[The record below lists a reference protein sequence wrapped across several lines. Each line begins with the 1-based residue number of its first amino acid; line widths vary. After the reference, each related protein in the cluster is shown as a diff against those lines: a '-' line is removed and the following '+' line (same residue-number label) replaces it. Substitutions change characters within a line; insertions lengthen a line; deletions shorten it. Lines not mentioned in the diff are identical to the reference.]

1 MIRIYES
8 DCKDFSKNGLGLLA
22 PSVCTVS
29 ETLNGTWELTLEHP
43 LDDTG
48 KWQRLQEERII
59 VAPVPAA
66 PTPRVG
72 LVHQDN
78 IGHYYKN
85 EIYSINTKRDPLRLR
100 SGPGF
105 DYAIIDHIDIGLE
118 VIVTDTITDEDG
130 NEWCEVIGPYGEHGF
145 QYKSYLKKERTEE
158 GATSS
163 GSVYATG
170 TVVESRLLRDQ
181 PFRIYRVVPSD
192 ADSAKVTVYARHI
205 FYDLMDNMIKQYRPV
220 PDEAGATVAESL
232 LAKCLSAHGFRMYSD
247 LTTTASDVDLSNL
260 NPVSA
265 MLEDGGLT
273 ANYAAELARDWYDV
287 FMVKRVG
294 YDKDVT
300 IRRGKNLKGIT
311 YDADITN
318 VVTRIMPTGEDK
330 NGNVLYL
337 PEVYIASP
345 HETEYVHPKWYR
357 LEVSDATESEATEDE
372 EAVTKEDVYQKLR
385 EAAQKE
391 FDNGC
396 DLATLTLTV
405 DFVNCADTEEYK
417 QYRFLQNIY
426 IGDAVRVVNSRIGV
440 DTRIR
445 MTDYTFNCL
454 TLQYDSMTLGTLAS
468 TPDNSLI
475 TGKQLGN
482 GIVTGNKIAIS
493 SVSAGKLVNGSVV
506 TNKIAAGAITAGK
519 IDAGAV
525 TADKIEAG
533 AVIAE
538 KISANAV
545 TAEKIEAGA
554 IKTDKLEAKS
564 VTAEKLAA
572 NAVTADKIEA
582 GAIKTDKLDA
592 NAVTAAKIAAGSI
605 EANHIASHTITADK
619 IKSGTIT
626 AESGILA
633 DGVVG
638 TAQIADGSI
647 TDAKIVGLTA
657 NKITAGTINGK
668 EINVT
673 NLNADNI
680 TAGTINGQHIPQLGE
695 DKIQDGAISGIKIV
709 DGAVTTDKIGDN
721 AVTADKVVAE
731 AITADK
737 IAANAVTANKILAG
751 AVTTAKLDANAVTA
765 EKIAAHTITVDQIA
779 SSTGSNLDISS
790 NRTITLQAQKM
801 EGVFQSIGA
810 DGYKKTGITNVG
822 ADGIEVSHSNI
833 NAKTKMAADGFKIYD
848 SAGNLIGGVYIPI
861 TGQSVRLVA
870 STMLDPAKP
879 EYCAQFSKYDGDHG
893 LSDVYGFELK
903 RSSDGEILVGLTAKA
918 DGTDGYIS
926 SKSNAVSISEM
937 SRACANIHQVV
948 VSSITPDVN
957 NYPNETLWLKPVNVE
972 D

>member
-8 DCKDFSKNGLGLLA
+8 NCKDFSKNGLGPLA
-22 PSVCTVS
+22 PSSCTVS

-43 LDDTG
+43 LDDAG

-105 DYAIIDHIDIGLE
+105 DYAIIDHIDIGME
-118 VIVTDTITDEDG
+118 VIVTDTVTDEDG
-130 NEWCEVIGPYGEHGF
+130 GEWCEVIGPYGEHGF

-192 ADSAKVTVYARHI
+192 TDSAKVTVYARHI
-205 FYDLMDNMIKQYRPV
+205 FYDLMDNMIQQYRPV

-232 LAKCLSAHGFRMYSD
+232 LTKCLSAHGFRMYSD

-265 MLEDGGLT
+265 MLEDGGMT

-345 HETEYVHPKWYR
+345 RESEYVHPKWYR
-357 LEVSDATESEATEDE
+357 LEVADAAESDATDDEA
-372 EAVTKEDVYQKLR
+372 AVTKEDVYQKLR

-426 IGDAVRVVNSRIGV
+426 IGDSVRVINSRIGV

-454 TLQYDSMTLGTLAS
+454 TLQYDAMTLGTLAS
-468 TPDNSLI
+468 TPDNILI

-482 GIVTGNKIAIS
+482 GIVTGNKIALS
-493 SVSAGKLVNGSVV
+493 SVSTGKLVNGSVV
-506 TNKIAAGAITAGK
+506 
-519 IDAGAV
+519 
-525 TADKIEAG
+525 
-533 AVIAE
+533 
-538 KISANAV
+538 
-545 TAEKIEAGA
+545 
-554 IKTDKLEAKS
+554 
-564 VTAEKLAA
+564 
-572 NAVTADKIEA
+572 
-582 GAIKTDKLDA
+582 
-592 NAVTAAKIAAGSI
+592 
-605 EANHIASHTITADK
+605 
-619 IKSGTIT
+619 
-626 AESGILA
+626 
-633 DGVVG
+633 
-638 TAQIADGSI
+638 
-647 TDAKIVGLTA
+647 
-657 NKITAGTINGK
+657 
-668 EINVT
+668 
-673 NLNADNI
+673 
-680 TAGTINGQHIPQLGE
+680 
-695 DKIQDGAISGIKIV
+695 
-709 DGAVTTDKIGDN
+709 
-721 AVTADKVVAE
+721 
-731 AITADK
+731 
-737 IAANAVTANKILAG
+737 
-751 AVTTAKLDANAVTA
+751 A
-765 EKIAAHTITVDQIA
+765 EKIATHTITVDQIA
-779 SSTGSNLDISS
+779 SSVGSNLDISS

-801 EGVFQSIGA
+801 EGVFKSIGA
-810 DGYKKTGITNVG
+810 DGYEKTGIVNIG
-822 ADGIEVSHSNI
+822 ANGIGVQHSDIASNTVLDATGMKVY
-833 NAKTKMAADGFKIYD
+833 N
-848 SAGNLIGGVYIPI
+848 SAGQVIGGVYAPVAN
-861 TGQSVRLVA
+861 QSAQLVA
-870 STMLDPAKP
+870 STMLNPETP
-879 EYCAQFSKYDGDHG
+879 EYCAQFNKYAGDHG
-893 LSDVYGFELK
+893 LNDVYGFELM
-903 RSSDGEILVGLTAKA
+903 RTSDGLPLVGLTANA
-918 DGTDGYIS
+918 DGTEGYLSSRSHAVAIS
-926 SKSNAVSISEM
+926 SIVYACSNV
-937 SRACANIHQVV
+937 HPVV
-948 VSSITPDVN
+948 VSASDPGVG
-957 NYPNETLWLKPVNVE
+957 NYPEGTLWLKPLGE
-972 D
+972 

>member
-22 PSVCTVS
+22 PSSCTVS

-43 LDDTG
+43 LDDAG

-105 DYAIIDHIDIGLE
+105 DYAIIDHIDIGTE
-118 VIVTDTITDEDG
+118 VIVTDTVTDEDG
-130 NEWCEVIGPYGEHGF
+130 GEWCEVIGPYGEHGF

-192 ADSAKVTVYARHI
+192 ADSAKVTVYARHL
-205 FYDLMDNMIKQYRPV
+205 FYDLMDNMIQQYRPV

-232 LAKCLSAHGFRMYSD
+232 LTKCLSVHGFRMYSD

-265 MLEDGGLT
+265 MLEDGGMT

-345 HETEYVHPKWYR
+345 RESEYVHPKWYR
-357 LEVSDATESEATEDE
+357 LEVADATESDATDDEA
-372 EAVTKEDVYQKLR
+372 AVTKEDVYQKLR

-426 IGDAVRVVNSRIGV
+426 IGDSVRVINSRIGV

-454 TLQYDSMTLGTLAS
+454 TLQYDVMTLGTLAS

-482 GIVTGNKIAIS
+482 GIVTGNKIALS
-493 SVSAGKLVNGSVV
+493 SVSTGKLVNGSVV
-506 TNKIAAGAITAGK
+506 
-519 IDAGAV
+519 
-525 TADKIEAG
+525 
-533 AVIAE
+533 
-538 KISANAV
+538 
-545 TAEKIEAGA
+545 
-554 IKTDKLEAKS
+554 
-564 VTAEKLAA
+564 
-572 NAVTADKIEA
+572 
-582 GAIKTDKLDA
+582 
-592 NAVTAAKIAAGSI
+592 
-605 EANHIASHTITADK
+605 
-619 IKSGTIT
+619 
-626 AESGILA
+626 
-633 DGVVG
+633 
-638 TAQIADGSI
+638 
-647 TDAKIVGLTA
+647 
-657 NKITAGTINGK
+657 
-668 EINVT
+668 
-673 NLNADNI
+673 
-680 TAGTINGQHIPQLGE
+680 
-695 DKIQDGAISGIKIV
+695 
-709 DGAVTTDKIGDN
+709 
-721 AVTADKVVAE
+721 
-731 AITADK
+731 
-737 IAANAVTANKILAG
+737 
-751 AVTTAKLDANAVTA
+751 A
-765 EKIAAHTITVDQIA
+765 EKIATHTITVDQIA
-779 SSTGSNLDISS
+779 SSVGSNLDISS

-801 EGVFQSIGA
+801 EGVFKSIGA
-810 DGYKKTGITNVG
+810 DGYEKTGIVNIGVN
-822 ADGIEVSHSNI
+822 GIGVQHSDIASNTVLDATGMKVY
-833 NAKTKMAADGFKIYD
+833 N
-848 SAGNLIGGVYIPI
+848 SAGQVIGGVYAPVAN
-861 TGQSVRLVA
+861 QSAQLVA
-870 STMLDPAKP
+870 STMLNPETP
-879 EYCAQFSKYDGDHG
+879 EYCAQFKKYAGDHG
-893 LSDVYGFELK
+893 LTDVYGFELM
-903 RSSDGEILVGLTAKA
+903 RTSDGLPLVGLTANA
-918 DGTDGYIS
+918 DGTEGYLSSRSHAVAIS
-926 SKSNAVSISEM
+926 SIVYACSNV
-937 SRACANIHQVV
+937 HPVV
-948 VSSITPDVN
+948 VSASDPGVG
-957 NYPNETLWLKPVNVE
+957 NYPEGTLWLKPLGE
-972 D
+972 

>member
-8 DCKDFSKNGLGLLA
+8 DCKDFSKNGLGPLA
-22 PSVCTVS
+22 PSSCTVS

-43 LDDTG
+43 LDDAG

-105 DYAIIDHIDIGLE
+105 DYAIIDHIDIGME
-118 VIVTDTITDEDG
+118 VIVTDTVTDEDG
-130 NEWCEVIGPYGEHGF
+130 GEWCEVIGPYGEHGF

-192 ADSAKVTVYARHI
+192 ADSAKVTVYARHL
-205 FYDLMDNMIKQYRPV
+205 FYDLMDNMIQQYRPV

-265 MLEDGGLT
+265 MLEDGGMT

-345 HETEYVHPKWYR
+345 HESEYVHPKWYR
-357 LEVSDATESEATEDE
+357 LEVADAAESDATDDDA
-372 EAVTKEDVYQKLR
+372 AVTKEDVYQKLR

-426 IGDAVRVVNSRIGV
+426 IGDSVRVINSRIGV

-454 TLQYDSMTLGTLAS
+454 TLQYDAMTLGTLAS
-468 TPDNSLI
+468 TPDNILI

-482 GIVTGNKIAIS
+482 GIVTGNKIALS
-493 SVSAGKLVNGSVV
+493 SVSTGKLVNGSVV
-506 TNKIAAGAITAGK
+506 
-519 IDAGAV
+519 
-525 TADKIEAG
+525 
-533 AVIAE
+533 
-538 KISANAV
+538 
-545 TAEKIEAGA
+545 
-554 IKTDKLEAKS
+554 
-564 VTAEKLAA
+564 
-572 NAVTADKIEA
+572 
-582 GAIKTDKLDA
+582 
-592 NAVTAAKIAAGSI
+592 
-605 EANHIASHTITADK
+605 
-619 IKSGTIT
+619 
-626 AESGILA
+626 
-633 DGVVG
+633 
-638 TAQIADGSI
+638 
-647 TDAKIVGLTA
+647 
-657 NKITAGTINGK
+657 
-668 EINVT
+668 
-673 NLNADNI
+673 
-680 TAGTINGQHIPQLGE
+680 
-695 DKIQDGAISGIKIV
+695 
-709 DGAVTTDKIGDN
+709 
-721 AVTADKVVAE
+721 
-731 AITADK
+731 
-737 IAANAVTANKILAG
+737 
-751 AVTTAKLDANAVTA
+751 A
-765 EKIAAHTITVDQIA
+765 EKIATHTITVDQIA
-779 SSTGSNLDISS
+779 SSVGSNLDISS

-801 EGVFQSIGA
+801 EGVFKSIGA
-810 DGYKKTGITNVG
+810 DGYEKTGIVNIGVN
-822 ADGIEVSHSNI
+822 GIGVQHSDIESNTVLDATGMKVY
-833 NAKTKMAADGFKIYD
+833 N
-848 SAGNLIGGVYIPI
+848 SAGQVIGGVYAPVAN
-861 TGQSVRLVA
+861 QSAQLVA
-870 STMLDPAKP
+870 STMLNPETP
-879 EYCAQFSKYDGDHG
+879 EYCAQFKKYAGDHG
-893 LSDVYGFELK
+893 LTDVYGFELM
-903 RSSDGEILVGLTAKA
+903 RTSDGLPLVGLTANA
-918 DGTDGYIS
+918 DGTEGYLSSRSYAVAIS
-926 SKSNAVSISEM
+926 TIAY
-937 SRACANIHQVV
+937 ACYHTHPVV
-948 VSSITPDVN
+948 VSASDPGVG
-957 NYPNETLWLKPVNVE
+957 NYPEGTLWLKPLGE
-972 D
+972 

>member
-1 MIRIYES
+1 MTNLIRIYES
-8 DCKDFSKNGLGLLA
+8 DCKDFSKNGLGPLA
-22 PSVCTVS
+22 PSSCTVS

-43 LDDTG
+43 LDDAG

-78 IGHYYKN
+78 IGHYYRN

-105 DYAIIDHIDIGLE
+105 DYAIIDHIDIGME
-118 VIVTDTITDEDG
+118 VIVTDTVTDEDG
-130 NEWCEVIGPYGEHGF
+130 GEWCEVIGPYGEHGF

-205 FYDLMDNMIKQYRPV
+205 FYDLMDNMIQQYRPV

-232 LAKCLSAHGFRMYSD
+232 LTKCLSAHGFRMYSD
-247 LTTTASDVDLSNL
+247 LITTASDVDLSNL

-265 MLEDGGLT
+265 MLEDGGMT

-318 VVTRIMPTGEDK
+318 VVTRIMPTGEDR

-345 HETEYVHPKWYR
+345 RESEYVHPKWYR
-357 LEVSDATESEATEDE
+357 LEVADAAESDATDDEA
-372 EAVTKEDVYQKLR
+372 AVTKEDVYQKLR

-426 IGDAVRVVNSRIGV
+426 IGDSVRVINSRIGV

-454 TLQYDSMTLGTLAS
+454 TLQYDAMTLGTLAS

-482 GIVTGNKIAIS
+482 GIVTGNKIALS
-493 SVSAGKLVNGSVV
+493 SVSTGKLVNGSVV
-506 TNKIAAGAITAGK
+506 
-519 IDAGAV
+519 
-525 TADKIEAG
+525 
-533 AVIAE
+533 
-538 KISANAV
+538 
-545 TAEKIEAGA
+545 
-554 IKTDKLEAKS
+554 
-564 VTAEKLAA
+564 
-572 NAVTADKIEA
+572 
-582 GAIKTDKLDA
+582 
-592 NAVTAAKIAAGSI
+592 
-605 EANHIASHTITADK
+605 
-619 IKSGTIT
+619 
-626 AESGILA
+626 
-633 DGVVG
+633 
-638 TAQIADGSI
+638 
-647 TDAKIVGLTA
+647 
-657 NKITAGTINGK
+657 
-668 EINVT
+668 
-673 NLNADNI
+673 
-680 TAGTINGQHIPQLGE
+680 
-695 DKIQDGAISGIKIV
+695 
-709 DGAVTTDKIGDN
+709 
-721 AVTADKVVAE
+721 
-731 AITADK
+731 
-737 IAANAVTANKILAG
+737 
-751 AVTTAKLDANAVTA
+751 A
-765 EKIAAHTITVDQIA
+765 EKIATHTITVDQIA
-779 SSTGSNLDISS
+779 SSVGSNLDISS

-801 EGVFQSIGA
+801 EGVFKSIGA
-810 DGYKKTGITNVG
+810 DGYEKTGIVNIGVN
-822 ADGIEVSHSNI
+822 GIGVQHSDIASNTVLDATGMKVY
-833 NAKTKMAADGFKIYD
+833 N
-848 SAGNLIGGVYIPI
+848 SAGQVIGGVYAPVAN
-861 TGQSVRLVA
+861 QSAQLVA
-870 STMLDPAKP
+870 STMLNPETP
-879 EYCAQFSKYDGDHG
+879 EYCAQFKKYAGDHG
-893 LSDVYGFELK
+893 LTDVYGFELM
-903 RSSDGEILVGLTAKA
+903 RTSDGLPLVGLTANA
-918 DGTDGYIS
+918 DGTEGYLSSRSHAVAIS
-926 SKSNAVSISEM
+926 SIVYACSNV
-937 SRACANIHQVV
+937 HPVV
-948 VSSITPDVN
+948 VSASDPGVG
-957 NYPNETLWLKPVNVE
+957 NYPEGTLWLKPLGE
-972 D
+972 

>member
-8 DCKDFSKNGLGLLA
+8 DCRDFSKNGLGPLA
-22 PSVCTVS
+22 PSSCTVS

-43 LDDTG
+43 LDDAG

-105 DYAIIDHIDIGLE
+105 DYAIIDHIDIGME
-118 VIVTDTITDEDG
+118 VIVTDTVTDEDG
-130 NEWCEVIGPYGEHGF
+130 GEWCEVIGPYGEHGF

-192 ADSAKVTVYARHI
+192 ADSAKVTVYARHL
-205 FYDLMDNMIKQYRPV
+205 FYDLMDNMIQQYRPV

-247 LTTTASDVDLSNL
+247 LITTASDVDLSNL

-265 MLEDGGLT
+265 MLEDGGMT

-345 HETEYVHPKWYR
+345 HESEYVHPKWYR
-357 LEVSDATESEATEDE
+357 LEVADAAESDATDDEA
-372 EAVTKEDVYQKLR
+372 AVTKEDVYQKLR

-426 IGDAVRVVNSRIGV
+426 IGDSVRVINSRIGV

-454 TLQYDSMTLGTLAS
+454 TLQYDAMTLGTLAS

-482 GIVTGNKIAIS
+482 GIVTGNKIALS

-506 TNKIAAGAITAGK
+506 ANKIAAGAITAGK

-554 IKTDKLEAKS
+554 VKTDKLEAKS

-619 IKSGTIT
+619 IETGTIT

-638 TAQIADGSI
+638 TAHIADGSI

-673 NLNADNI
+673 DLNADNI
-680 TAGTINGQHIPQLGE
+680 TAGTINGQRIPQLGE
-695 DKIQDGAISGIKIV
+695 DKIKDGAVSGIKIV

-751 AVTTAKLDANAVTA
+751 AVTTDKLDANAVTA

-779 SSTGSNLDISS
+779 SSVGSNLDISS
-790 NRTITLQAQKM
+790 NQTITLQAQKM
-801 EGVFQSIGA
+801 EGVFKSIGA
-810 DGYKKTGITNVG
+810 DGYEKTGIVNIGVN
-822 ADGIEVSHSNI
+822 GIGVQHSNI
-833 NAKTKMAADGFKIYD
+833 ASNTVLDATGMKVYN
-848 SAGNLIGGVYIPI
+848 SAGQVIGGVYAPVAN
-861 TGQSVRLVA
+861 QSAQLVA
-870 STMLDPAKP
+870 STMLNPATP
-879 EYCAQFSKYDGDHG
+879 EYCAQFKKYTGDHG
-893 LSDVYGFELK
+893 LNDVYGFELM
-903 RSSDGEILVGLTAKA
+903 RTSDGLTLVGLTANA
-918 DGTDGYIS
+918 DGTEGYLSSRSYAVAIS
-926 SKSNAVSISEM
+926 SIVYACSNV
-937 SRACANIHQVV
+937 HPVV
-948 VSSITPDVN
+948 VSASDPGVG
-957 NYPNETLWLKPVNVE
+957 NYPEGTLWLKPLG

>member
-8 DCKDFSKNGLGLLA
+8 DCKDFSKNGLGPLA
-22 PSVCTVS
+22 PSSCTVS

-43 LDDTG
+43 LDETG

-105 DYAIIDHIDIGLE
+105 DYAIIDHIDIGTE
-118 VIVTDTITDEDG
+118 VIVTDTVTDEDG
-130 NEWCEVIGPYGEHGF
+130 GEWCEVIGPYGEHGF

-192 ADSAKVTVYARHI
+192 ADSAKVTVYARHL
-205 FYDLMDNMIKQYRPV
+205 FYDLMDNMIQQYRPV

-232 LAKCLSAHGFRMYSD
+232 LTKCLSVHGFRMYSD

-265 MLEDGGLT
+265 MLEDGGMT

-345 HETEYVHPKWYR
+345 RESEYVHPKWYR
-357 LEVSDATESEATEDE
+357 LEVADATESDATDDEA
-372 EAVTKEDVYQKLR
+372 AVTKEDVYQKLR

-426 IGDAVRVVNSRIGV
+426 IGDSVRVINSRIGV

-454 TLQYDSMTLGTLAS
+454 TLQYDVMTLGTLAS

-482 GIVTGNKIAIS
+482 GIVTGNKIALS
-493 SVSAGKLVNGSVV
+493 SVSTGKLVNGSVV
-506 TNKIAAGAITAGK
+506 
-519 IDAGAV
+519 
-525 TADKIEAG
+525 
-533 AVIAE
+533 
-538 KISANAV
+538 
-545 TAEKIEAGA
+545 
-554 IKTDKLEAKS
+554 
-564 VTAEKLAA
+564 
-572 NAVTADKIEA
+572 
-582 GAIKTDKLDA
+582 
-592 NAVTAAKIAAGSI
+592 
-605 EANHIASHTITADK
+605 
-619 IKSGTIT
+619 
-626 AESGILA
+626 
-633 DGVVG
+633 
-638 TAQIADGSI
+638 
-647 TDAKIVGLTA
+647 
-657 NKITAGTINGK
+657 
-668 EINVT
+668 
-673 NLNADNI
+673 
-680 TAGTINGQHIPQLGE
+680 
-695 DKIQDGAISGIKIV
+695 
-709 DGAVTTDKIGDN
+709 
-721 AVTADKVVAE
+721 
-731 AITADK
+731 
-737 IAANAVTANKILAG
+737 
-751 AVTTAKLDANAVTA
+751 A
-765 EKIAAHTITVDQIA
+765 EKIATHTITVDQIA
-779 SSTGSNLDISS
+779 SSVGSNLDISS

-801 EGVFQSIGA
+801 EGVFKSIGA
-810 DGYKKTGITNVG
+810 DGYEKTGIVNIGVN
-822 ADGIEVSHSNI
+822 GIGVQHSDIASNTVLDATGMKVY
-833 NAKTKMAADGFKIYD
+833 N
-848 SAGNLIGGVYIPI
+848 SAGQVIGGVYAPVAN
-861 TGQSVRLVA
+861 QSAQLVA
-870 STMLDPAKP
+870 STMLNPETP
-879 EYCAQFSKYDGDHG
+879 EYCAQFKKYAGDHG
-893 LSDVYGFELK
+893 LTDVYGFELM
-903 RSSDGEILVGLTAKA
+903 RTSDGLPLVGLTANA
-918 DGTDGYIS
+918 DGTEGYLSSRSYAVAIS
-926 SKSNAVSISEM
+926 TIAY
-937 SRACANIHQVV
+937 ACYHTHPVV
-948 VSSITPDVN
+948 VSASDPGVG
-957 NYPNETLWLKPVNVE
+957 NYPEGTLWLKPLGE
-972 D
+972 

>member
-8 DCKDFSKNGLGLLA
+8 DCKDFSKNGLGPLA
-22 PSVCTVS
+22 PSSCTVS

-43 LDDTG
+43 LDDAG

-105 DYAIIDHIDIGLE
+105 DYAIIDHIDIGTE
-118 VIVTDTITDEDG
+118 VIVTDTVTDEDG
-130 NEWCEVIGPYGEHGF
+130 GEWCEVIGPYGEHGF

-192 ADSAKVTVYARHI
+192 ADSAKVTVYARHL
-205 FYDLMDNMIKQYRPV
+205 FYDLMDNMIQQYRPV

-232 LAKCLSAHGFRMYSD
+232 LTKCLSVHGFRMYSD

-265 MLEDGGLT
+265 MLEDGGMT

-345 HETEYVHPKWYR
+345 RESEYVHPKWYR
-357 LEVSDATESEATEDE
+357 LEVADAAESDATDDEA
-372 EAVTKEDVYQKLR
+372 AVTKEDVYQKLR

-426 IGDAVRVVNSRIGV
+426 IGDSVRVINSRIGV

-454 TLQYDSMTLGTLAS
+454 TLQYDAMTLGTLAS

-482 GIVTGNKIAIS
+482 GIVTGNKIALS
-493 SVSAGKLVNGSVV
+493 SVSTGKLVNGSVV
-506 TNKIAAGAITAGK
+506 
-519 IDAGAV
+519 
-525 TADKIEAG
+525 
-533 AVIAE
+533 
-538 KISANAV
+538 
-545 TAEKIEAGA
+545 
-554 IKTDKLEAKS
+554 
-564 VTAEKLAA
+564 
-572 NAVTADKIEA
+572 
-582 GAIKTDKLDA
+582 
-592 NAVTAAKIAAGSI
+592 
-605 EANHIASHTITADK
+605 
-619 IKSGTIT
+619 
-626 AESGILA
+626 
-633 DGVVG
+633 
-638 TAQIADGSI
+638 
-647 TDAKIVGLTA
+647 
-657 NKITAGTINGK
+657 
-668 EINVT
+668 
-673 NLNADNI
+673 
-680 TAGTINGQHIPQLGE
+680 
-695 DKIQDGAISGIKIV
+695 
-709 DGAVTTDKIGDN
+709 
-721 AVTADKVVAE
+721 
-731 AITADK
+731 
-737 IAANAVTANKILAG
+737 
-751 AVTTAKLDANAVTA
+751 A
-765 EKIAAHTITVDQIA
+765 EKIATHTITVDQIA
-779 SSTGSNLDISS
+779 SSVGSNLDISS

-801 EGVFQSIGA
+801 EGVFKSIGA
-810 DGYKKTGITNVG
+810 DGYEKTGIVNIGVN
-822 ADGIEVSHSNI
+822 GIGVQHSDIASNTVLDATGMKVY
-833 NAKTKMAADGFKIYD
+833 N
-848 SAGNLIGGVYIPI
+848 SAGQVIGGVYAPVAN
-861 TGQSVRLVA
+861 QSAQLVA
-870 STMLDPAKP
+870 STMLNPETP
-879 EYCAQFSKYDGDHG
+879 EYCAQFKKYAGDHG
-893 LSDVYGFELK
+893 LTDVYGFELM
-903 RSSDGEILVGLTAKA
+903 RTSDGLPLVGLTANA
-918 DGTDGYIS
+918 DGTEGYLSSRSHAVAIS
-926 SKSNAVSISEM
+926 SIVYACSNV
-937 SRACANIHQVV
+937 HPVV
-948 VSSITPDVN
+948 VSASDPGVG
-957 NYPNETLWLKPVNVE
+957 NYPEGTLWLKPLGK
-972 D
+972 

>member
-8 DCKDFSKNGLGLLA
+8 NCKDFSKNGLGPLA
-22 PSVCTVS
+22 PSSCTVS

-43 LDDTG
+43 LDDAG

-105 DYAIIDHIDIGLE
+105 DYAIIDHIDIGME
-118 VIVTDTITDEDG
+118 VIVTDTVTDEDG
-130 NEWCEVIGPYGEHGF
+130 GEWCEVIGPYGEHGF

-170 TVVESRLLRDQ
+170 TIVESRLLRDQ

-205 FYDLMDNMIKQYRPV
+205 FYDLMDNMIQQYRPV

-232 LAKCLSAHGFRMYSD
+232 LTKCLSAHGFRMYSD
-247 LTTTASDVDLSNL
+247 LITTASDVDLSNL

-265 MLEDGGLT
+265 MLEDGGMT

-345 HETEYVHPKWYR
+345 HESEYVHPKWYR
-357 LEVSDATESEATEDE
+357 LEVADAAESDATDDEA
-372 EAVTKEDVYQKLR
+372 AVTKKEVYQKLR

-396 DLATLTLTV
+396 DIATLTLTV

-426 IGDAVRVVNSRIGV
+426 IGDSVRVINSRIGV

-454 TLQYDSMTLGTLAS
+454 TLQYDAMTLGTLAS

-482 GIVTGNKIAIS
+482 GIVTGNKIARS
-493 SVSAGKLVNGSVV
+493 SVSSGKLVNGSVV
-506 TNKIAAGAITAGK
+506 ANKIAAGAITAGK

-525 TADKIEAG
+525 TADKIAAG

-554 IKTDKLEAKS
+554 VKTDKLDAKS

-619 IKSGTIT
+619 IETGTIT

-673 NLNADNI
+673 DLNADNI
-680 TAGTINGQHIPQLGE
+680 TAGTINGQRIPQLGE
-695 DKIQDGAISGIKIV
+695 DKIKDGAVSGIKIV

-751 AVTTAKLDANAVTA
+751 AVTTDKLDANAVTA

-779 SSTGSNLDISS
+779 SSVGSDLDISS
-790 NRTITLQAQKM
+790 NQAITLQAQKV
-801 EGVFQSIGA
+801 EGVFKSIGA
-810 DGYKKTGITNVG
+810 DGYEKTGIVNIGVN
-822 ADGIEVSHSNI
+822 GIGVQHSDIESNTVLDATGMKVY
-833 NAKTKMAADGFKIYD
+833 N
-848 SAGNLIGGVYIPI
+848 SAGQVIGGVYAPI
-861 TGQSVRLVA
+861 TNRPAQLVA
-870 STMLDPAKP
+870 STMINPETP
-879 EYCAQFSKYDGDHG
+879 EYCAQFNKYAGDHG
-893 LSDVYGFELK
+893 LTDVYGFELI
-903 RSSDGEILVGLTAKA
+903 RTSDGLGLVGLTANA
-918 DGTDGYIS
+918 DGTEGYLSSRSYAVAIS
-926 SKSNAVSISEM
+926 TIVY
-937 SRACANIHQVV
+937 ACLNVHPVV
-948 VSSITPDVN
+948 VSASDPGVG
-957 NYPNETLWLKPVNVE
+957 NYPEGTLWLKPLG

>member
-8 DCKDFSKNGLGLLA
+8 DCKDFSKNGLGPLA
-22 PSVCTVS
+22 PSSCTVS

-43 LDDTG
+43 LDDAG

-59 VAPVPAA
+59 VAPVPTA

-105 DYAIIDHIDIGLE
+105 DYAIIDHIDIGME
-118 VIVTDTITDEDG
+118 VIVTDTVTDEDG
-130 NEWCEVIGPYGEHGF
+130 GEWCEVIGPYGEHGF

-205 FYDLMDNMIKQYRPV
+205 FYDLMDNMIQQYRPV

-232 LAKCLSAHGFRMYSD
+232 LIKCLSAHGFRMYSD
-247 LTTTASDVDLSNL
+247 LVTTASDVDLSNL

-265 MLEDGGLT
+265 MLEDGGMT

-345 HETEYVHPKWYR
+345 RESEYVHPKWYR
-357 LEVSDATESEATEDE
+357 LEVADAAESDATDDEA
-372 EAVTKEDVYQKLR
+372 AVTKDDVYQKLR

-426 IGDAVRVVNSRIGV
+426 IGDSVRVINSRIGV

-454 TLQYDSMTLGTLAS
+454 TLQYDAMTLGTLAS

-482 GIVTGNKIAIS
+482 GIVTGNKIALS
-493 SVSAGKLVNGSVV
+493 SVSTGKLVNGSVV
-506 TNKIAAGAITAGK
+506 
-519 IDAGAV
+519 
-525 TADKIEAG
+525 
-533 AVIAE
+533 
-538 KISANAV
+538 
-545 TAEKIEAGA
+545 
-554 IKTDKLEAKS
+554 
-564 VTAEKLAA
+564 
-572 NAVTADKIEA
+572 
-582 GAIKTDKLDA
+582 
-592 NAVTAAKIAAGSI
+592 
-605 EANHIASHTITADK
+605 
-619 IKSGTIT
+619 
-626 AESGILA
+626 
-633 DGVVG
+633 
-638 TAQIADGSI
+638 
-647 TDAKIVGLTA
+647 
-657 NKITAGTINGK
+657 
-668 EINVT
+668 
-673 NLNADNI
+673 
-680 TAGTINGQHIPQLGE
+680 
-695 DKIQDGAISGIKIV
+695 
-709 DGAVTTDKIGDN
+709 
-721 AVTADKVVAE
+721 
-731 AITADK
+731 
-737 IAANAVTANKILAG
+737 
-751 AVTTAKLDANAVTA
+751 A
-765 EKIAAHTITVDQIA
+765 EKIATHTITVDQIA
-779 SSTGSNLDISS
+779 SSVGSNLDISS

-801 EGVFQSIGA
+801 EGVFKSIGA
-810 DGYKKTGITNVG
+810 DGYEKTGIVNIGVN
-822 ADGIEVSHSNI
+822 GIGVQHSDIASNTVLDATGMKVY
-833 NAKTKMAADGFKIYD
+833 N
-848 SAGNLIGGVYIPI
+848 SAGQVIGGVYAPVAN
-861 TGQSVRLVA
+861 QSAQLVA
-870 STMLDPAKP
+870 STMLNPETP
-879 EYCAQFSKYDGDHG
+879 EYCAQFKKYAGDHG
-893 LSDVYGFELK
+893 LTDVYGFELM
-903 RSSDGEILVGLTAKA
+903 RTSDGLPLVGLTANA
-918 DGTDGYIS
+918 DGTEGYLSSRSYAVAIS
-926 SKSNAVSISEM
+926 TIAY
-937 SRACANIHQVV
+937 ACYHTHPVV
-948 VSSITPDVN
+948 VSASDPGVG
-957 NYPNETLWLKPVNVE
+957 NYPEGTLWLKPLGE
-972 D
+972 

>member
-8 DCKDFSKNGLGLLA
+8 DCKDFSKNGLGPLA
-22 PSVCTVS
+22 PSSCTVS

-43 LDDTG
+43 LDDAG

-72 LVHQDN
+72 LVHQDD

-105 DYAIIDHIDIGLE
+105 DYAIIDHIDIGTE
-118 VIVTDTITDEDG
+118 VIVTDTVTDEDG
-130 NEWCEVIGPYGEHGF
+130 GEWCEVIGPYGEHGF

-205 FYDLMDNMIKQYRPV
+205 FYDLMDNMIQQYRPV

-232 LAKCLSAHGFRMYSD
+232 LTKCLSAHGFRMYSD
-247 LTTTASDVDLSNL
+247 LITTASDVDLSNL

-265 MLEDGGLT
+265 MLEDGGMT

-345 HETEYVHPKWYR
+345 RESEYVHPKWYR
-357 LEVSDATESEATEDE
+357 LEVADAAESDATDDEA
-372 EAVTKEDVYQKLR
+372 AVTKEDVYQKLR

-396 DLATLTLTV
+396 DIATLTLTV

-426 IGDAVRVVNSRIGV
+426 IGDSVRVINSRIGV

-454 TLQYDSMTLGTLAS
+454 TLQYDAMTLGTLAS

-482 GIVTGNKIAIS
+482 GIVTGNKIALS

-506 TNKIAAGAITAGK
+506 ANKIAAGAITAGK

-525 TADKIEAG
+525 TADKIAAG

-554 IKTDKLEAKS
+554 VKTDKLDAKS

-619 IKSGTIT
+619 IETGTIT

-673 NLNADNI
+673 DLNADNI
-680 TAGTINGQHIPQLGE
+680 TAGTINGQRIPQLGE
-695 DKIQDGAISGIKIV
+695 DKIKDGAVSGIKIV

-731 AITADK
+731 AITTDK
-737 IAANAVTANKILAG
+737 IAANAVTADKILAG
-751 AVTTAKLDANAVTA
+751 AVTTDKLDANAVTA

-779 SSTGSNLDISS
+779 SSVGSDLDIAS
-790 NRTITLQAQKM
+790 NQTVTLQAQKV
-801 EGVFQSIGA
+801 EGVFKSIGA
-810 DGYKKTGITNVG
+810 DGYEKTGIVNIGVN
-822 ADGIEVSHSNI
+822 GIGVQHSDIESNTVLDATGMKVY
-833 NAKTKMAADGFKIYD
+833 N
-848 SAGNLIGGVYIPI
+848 SAGQVIGGVYAPI
-861 TGQSVRLVA
+861 TNRPAQLVA
-870 STMLDPAKP
+870 STMINPETP
-879 EYCAQFSKYDGDHG
+879 EYCAQFQKYAGDHG
-893 LSDVYGFELK
+893 LTDVYGFELM
-903 RSSDGEILVGLTAKA
+903 RTSDGLGLVGLTANA
-918 DGTDGYIS
+918 DGTEGYLSSRSYTVAIS
-926 SKSNAVSISEM
+926 TIVY
-937 SRACANIHQVV
+937 ACLNVHPVV
-948 VSSITPDVN
+948 VSASDPGVG
-957 NYPNETLWLKPVNVE
+957 NYPEGTLWLKPLG

>member
-8 DCKDFSKNGLGLLA
+8 DCKDFSKNGLGPLA
-22 PSVCTVS
+22 PSSCTVS

-43 LDDTG
+43 LDDAG

-78 IGHYYKN
+78 IGHYYRN

-105 DYAIIDHIDIGLE
+105 DYAIIDHIDIGME
-118 VIVTDTITDEDG
+118 VIVTDTVTDEDG
-130 NEWCEVIGPYGEHGF
+130 GEWCEVIGPYGEHGF

-205 FYDLMDNMIKQYRPV
+205 FYDLMDNMIQQYRPV

-232 LAKCLSAHGFRMYSD
+232 LTKCLSAHGFRMYSD
-247 LTTTASDVDLSNL
+247 LITTASDVDLSNL

-265 MLEDGGLT
+265 MLEDGGMT

-318 VVTRIMPTGEDK
+318 VVTRIMPTGEDR

-345 HETEYVHPKWYR
+345 RESEYVHPKWYR
-357 LEVSDATESEATEDE
+357 LEVADAAESDATDDEA
-372 EAVTKEDVYQKLR
+372 AVTKEDVYQKLR

-426 IGDAVRVVNSRIGV
+426 IGDSVRVINSRIGV

-454 TLQYDSMTLGTLAS
+454 TLQYDAMTLGTLAS

-482 GIVTGNKIAIS
+482 GIVTGNKIALS
-493 SVSAGKLVNGSVV
+493 SVSTGKLVNGSVV
-506 TNKIAAGAITAGK
+506 
-519 IDAGAV
+519 
-525 TADKIEAG
+525 
-533 AVIAE
+533 
-538 KISANAV
+538 
-545 TAEKIEAGA
+545 
-554 IKTDKLEAKS
+554 
-564 VTAEKLAA
+564 
-572 NAVTADKIEA
+572 
-582 GAIKTDKLDA
+582 
-592 NAVTAAKIAAGSI
+592 
-605 EANHIASHTITADK
+605 
-619 IKSGTIT
+619 
-626 AESGILA
+626 
-633 DGVVG
+633 
-638 TAQIADGSI
+638 
-647 TDAKIVGLTA
+647 
-657 NKITAGTINGK
+657 
-668 EINVT
+668 
-673 NLNADNI
+673 
-680 TAGTINGQHIPQLGE
+680 
-695 DKIQDGAISGIKIV
+695 
-709 DGAVTTDKIGDN
+709 
-721 AVTADKVVAE
+721 
-731 AITADK
+731 
-737 IAANAVTANKILAG
+737 
-751 AVTTAKLDANAVTA
+751 A
-765 EKIAAHTITVDQIA
+765 EKIATHTITVDQIA
-779 SSTGSNLDISS
+779 SSVGSNLDISS

-801 EGVFQSIGA
+801 EGVFKSIGA
-810 DGYKKTGITNVG
+810 DGYEKTGIVNIGVN
-822 ADGIEVSHSNI
+822 GIGVQHSDIASNTVLDATGMKVY
-833 NAKTKMAADGFKIYD
+833 N
-848 SAGNLIGGVYIPI
+848 SAGQVIGGVYAPVAN
-861 TGQSVRLVA
+861 QSAQLVA
-870 STMLDPAKP
+870 STMLNPETP
-879 EYCAQFSKYDGDHG
+879 EYCAQFKKYAGDHG
-893 LSDVYGFELK
+893 LTDVYGFELM
-903 RSSDGEILVGLTAKA
+903 RTSDGLPLVGLTANA
-918 DGTDGYIS
+918 DGTEGYLSSRSHAVAIS
-926 SKSNAVSISEM
+926 SIVYACSNV
-937 SRACANIHQVV
+937 HPVV
-948 VSSITPDVN
+948 VSASDPGVG
-957 NYPNETLWLKPVNVE
+957 NYPEGTLWLKPLGE
-972 D
+972 

>member
-8 DCKDFSKNGLGLLA
+8 NCKDFSKNGLGPLA
-22 PSVCTVS
+22 PSSCTVS

-43 LDDTG
+43 LDDAG

-78 IGHYYKN
+78 IGHYYRN

-105 DYAIIDHIDIGLE
+105 DYAIIDHIDIGME
-118 VIVTDTITDEDG
+118 VIVTDTVTDEDG
-130 NEWCEVIGPYGEHGF
+130 GEWCEVIGPYGEHGF

-192 ADSAKVTVYARHI
+192 TDSAKVTVYARHI
-205 FYDLMDNMIKQYRPV
+205 FYDLMDNMIQQYRPV

-247 LTTTASDVDLSNL
+247 LTTTASDADLSNL

-265 MLEDGGLT
+265 MLEDGGMT

-345 HETEYVHPKWYR
+345 RESEYVHPKWYR
-357 LEVSDATESEATEDE
+357 LEVADAAESDATDDEA
-372 EAVTKEDVYQKLR
+372 AVTKEDVYQKLR

-426 IGDAVRVVNSRIGV
+426 IGDSVRVINSRIGV

-454 TLQYDSMTLGTLAS
+454 TLQYDAMTLGTLAS
-468 TPDNSLI
+468 TPDNILI

-482 GIVTGNKIAIS
+482 GIVTGNKIALS
-493 SVSAGKLVNGSVV
+493 SVSTGKLVNGSVV
-506 TNKIAAGAITAGK
+506 
-519 IDAGAV
+519 
-525 TADKIEAG
+525 
-533 AVIAE
+533 
-538 KISANAV
+538 
-545 TAEKIEAGA
+545 
-554 IKTDKLEAKS
+554 
-564 VTAEKLAA
+564 
-572 NAVTADKIEA
+572 
-582 GAIKTDKLDA
+582 
-592 NAVTAAKIAAGSI
+592 
-605 EANHIASHTITADK
+605 
-619 IKSGTIT
+619 
-626 AESGILA
+626 
-633 DGVVG
+633 
-638 TAQIADGSI
+638 
-647 TDAKIVGLTA
+647 
-657 NKITAGTINGK
+657 
-668 EINVT
+668 
-673 NLNADNI
+673 
-680 TAGTINGQHIPQLGE
+680 
-695 DKIQDGAISGIKIV
+695 
-709 DGAVTTDKIGDN
+709 
-721 AVTADKVVAE
+721 
-731 AITADK
+731 
-737 IAANAVTANKILAG
+737 
-751 AVTTAKLDANAVTA
+751 A
-765 EKIAAHTITVDQIA
+765 EKIATHTITVDQIA
-779 SSTGSNLDISS
+779 SSVGSNLDISS

-801 EGVFQSIGA
+801 EGVFKSIGA
-810 DGYKKTGITNVG
+810 DGYEKTGIVNIG
-822 ADGIEVSHSNI
+822 ANGIGVQHSDIASNTVLDATGMKVY
-833 NAKTKMAADGFKIYD
+833 N
-848 SAGNLIGGVYIPI
+848 SAGQVIGGVYAPVAN
-861 TGQSVRLVA
+861 QSAQLVA
-870 STMLDPAKP
+870 STMLNPETP
-879 EYCAQFSKYDGDHG
+879 EYCAQFKKYAGDHG
-893 LSDVYGFELK
+893 LTDVYGFELM
-903 RSSDGEILVGLTAKA
+903 RTSDGLPLVGLTANA
-918 DGTDGYIS
+918 DGTEGYLSSRSHAVAIS
-926 SKSNAVSISEM
+926 SIVYACSNV
-937 SRACANIHQVV
+937 HPVV
-948 VSSITPDVN
+948 VSASDPGVG
-957 NYPNETLWLKPVNVE
+957 NYPEGTLWLKPLGE
-972 D
+972 

>member
-8 DCKDFSKNGLGLLA
+8 DCKDFSKNGLGPLA
-22 PSVCTVS
+22 PSSCTVS

-43 LDDTG
+43 LDDAG

-105 DYAIIDHIDIGLE
+105 DYAIIDHIDIGME
-118 VIVTDTITDEDG
+118 VIVTDTVTDEDG
-130 NEWCEVIGPYGEHGF
+130 GEWCEVIGPYGEHGF

-192 ADSAKVTVYARHI
+192 ADSAKVTVYARHLY
-205 FYDLMDNMIKQYRPV
+205 YDLMDNMIQQYRPV

-265 MLEDGGLT
+265 MLEDGGMT

-345 HETEYVHPKWYR
+345 RESEYVHPKWYR
-357 LEVSDATESEATEDE
+357 LEVADAAESDATDDEA
-372 EAVTKEDVYQKLR
+372 AVTKEDVYQKLR

-426 IGDAVRVVNSRIGV
+426 IGDSVRVINSRIGV

-454 TLQYDSMTLGTLAS
+454 TLQYDAMTLGTLAS
-468 TPDNSLI
+468 TPDNILI

-482 GIVTGNKIAIS
+482 GIVTGNKIALS
-493 SVSAGKLVNGSVV
+493 SVSTGKLVNGSVV
-506 TNKIAAGAITAGK
+506 
-519 IDAGAV
+519 
-525 TADKIEAG
+525 
-533 AVIAE
+533 
-538 KISANAV
+538 
-545 TAEKIEAGA
+545 
-554 IKTDKLEAKS
+554 
-564 VTAEKLAA
+564 
-572 NAVTADKIEA
+572 
-582 GAIKTDKLDA
+582 
-592 NAVTAAKIAAGSI
+592 
-605 EANHIASHTITADK
+605 
-619 IKSGTIT
+619 
-626 AESGILA
+626 
-633 DGVVG
+633 
-638 TAQIADGSI
+638 
-647 TDAKIVGLTA
+647 
-657 NKITAGTINGK
+657 
-668 EINVT
+668 
-673 NLNADNI
+673 
-680 TAGTINGQHIPQLGE
+680 
-695 DKIQDGAISGIKIV
+695 
-709 DGAVTTDKIGDN
+709 
-721 AVTADKVVAE
+721 
-731 AITADK
+731 
-737 IAANAVTANKILAG
+737 
-751 AVTTAKLDANAVTA
+751 A
-765 EKIAAHTITVDQIA
+765 EKIATHTITVDQIA
-779 SSTGSNLDISS
+779 SSVGSNLDISS

-801 EGVFQSIGA
+801 EGVFKSIGA
-810 DGYKKTGITNVG
+810 DGYEKTGIVNIGVN
-822 ADGIEVSHSNI
+822 GIGVQHSDIASNTVLDATGMKVY
-833 NAKTKMAADGFKIYD
+833 N
-848 SAGNLIGGVYIPI
+848 SAGQVIGGVYAPVAN
-861 TGQSVRLVA
+861 QSAQLVA
-870 STMLDPAKP
+870 STMLNPETP
-879 EYCAQFSKYDGDHG
+879 EYCAQFNKYAGDHG
-893 LSDVYGFELK
+893 LNDVYGFELM
-903 RSSDGEILVGLTAKA
+903 RTSDGLPLVGLTANA
-918 DGTDGYIS
+918 DGTEGYLSSRSYAVAIS
-926 SKSNAVSISEM
+926 TIAY
-937 SRACANIHQVV
+937 ACYHTHPVV
-948 VSSITPDVN
+948 VSASDPGVG
-957 NYPNETLWLKPVNVE
+957 NYPEGTLWLKPLGE
-972 D
+972 

>member
-8 DCKDFSKNGLGLLA
+8 NCKDFSKNGLGPLA
-22 PSVCTVS
+22 PSSCTVS

-43 LDDTG
+43 LDDAG

-105 DYAIIDHIDIGLE
+105 DYAIIDHIDIGME
-118 VIVTDTITDEDG
+118 VIVTDTVTDEDG
-130 NEWCEVIGPYGEHGF
+130 GEWCEVIGPYGEHGF

-192 ADSAKVTVYARHI
+192 TDSAKVTVYARHI
-205 FYDLMDNMIKQYRPV
+205 FYDLMDNMIQQYRPV

-232 LAKCLSAHGFRMYSD
+232 LTKCLSAHGFRMYSD

-265 MLEDGGLT
+265 MLEDGGMT

-345 HETEYVHPKWYR
+345 HESEYVHPKWYR
-357 LEVSDATESEATEDE
+357 LEVADATESDATDDEA
-372 EAVTKEDVYQKLR
+372 AVTKEDVYQKLR

-426 IGDAVRVVNSRIGV
+426 IGDSVRVINSRIGV

-454 TLQYDSMTLGTLAS
+454 TLQYDAMTLGTLAS

-475 TGKQLGN
+475 TGNQLGN
-482 GIVTGNKIAIS
+482 GIVTGNKIALS

-506 TNKIAAGAITAGK
+506 
-519 IDAGAV
+519 
-525 TADKIEAG
+525 
-533 AVIAE
+533 
-538 KISANAV
+538 
-545 TAEKIEAGA
+545 
-554 IKTDKLEAKS
+554 
-564 VTAEKLAA
+564 
-572 NAVTADKIEA
+572 
-582 GAIKTDKLDA
+582 
-592 NAVTAAKIAAGSI
+592 
-605 EANHIASHTITADK
+605 
-619 IKSGTIT
+619 
-626 AESGILA
+626 
-633 DGVVG
+633 
-638 TAQIADGSI
+638 
-647 TDAKIVGLTA
+647 
-657 NKITAGTINGK
+657 
-668 EINVT
+668 
-673 NLNADNI
+673 
-680 TAGTINGQHIPQLGE
+680 
-695 DKIQDGAISGIKIV
+695 
-709 DGAVTTDKIGDN
+709 
-721 AVTADKVVAE
+721 
-731 AITADK
+731 
-737 IAANAVTANKILAG
+737 
-751 AVTTAKLDANAVTA
+751 A

-779 SSTGSNLDISS
+779 SSVGSNLDISS
-790 NRTITLQAQKM
+790 NQTIILQAQKM
-801 EGVFQSIGA
+801 EGVFKSIGA
-810 DGYKKTGITNVG
+810 DGYEKTGIVNIGVN
-822 ADGIEVSHSNI
+822 GIGVQHSDIASNTVLDATGMKVY
-833 NAKTKMAADGFKIYD
+833 N
-848 SAGNLIGGVYIPI
+848 SAGQVIGGVYAPVAN
-861 TGQSVRLVA
+861 QSAQLVA
-870 STMLDPAKP
+870 STMLNPETP
-879 EYCAQFSKYDGDHG
+879 EYCAQFKKYAGDHG
-893 LSDVYGFELK
+893 LTDVYGFELM
-903 RSSDGEILVGLTAKA
+903 RTSDGLPLVGLTANA
-918 DGTDGYIS
+918 DGTEGYLSSRSYAVAIS
-926 SKSNAVSISEM
+926 TIAY
-937 SRACANIHQVV
+937 ACYHTHPVV
-948 VSSITPDVN
+948 VSASDPGVG
-957 NYPNETLWLKPVNVE
+957 NYPEGTLWLKPLGE
-972 D
+972 

>member
-8 DCKDFSKNGLGLLA
+8 DCKDFSKNGLGPLA
-22 PSVCTVS
+22 PSSCTVS

-43 LDDTG
+43 LDDAG

-105 DYAIIDHIDIGLE
+105 DYAIIDHIDIGME
-118 VIVTDTITDEDG
+118 VIVTDTVTDEDG
-130 NEWCEVIGPYGEHGF
+130 GEWCEVIGPYGEHGF

-192 ADSAKVTVYARHI
+192 TDSAKVTVYARHL
-205 FYDLMDNMIKQYRPV
+205 FYDLMDNMIQQYRPV

-232 LAKCLSAHGFRMYSD
+232 LTKCLSAHGFRMYSD

-265 MLEDGGLT
+265 MLEDGGMT

-345 HETEYVHPKWYR
+345 RESEYVHPKWYR
-357 LEVSDATESEATEDE
+357 LEVTDAAESDATDDEA
-372 EAVTKEDVYQKLR
+372 AVTKDDVYQKLR

-426 IGDAVRVVNSRIGV
+426 IGDSVRVINSRIGV

-454 TLQYDSMTLGTLAS
+454 TLQYDAMTLGTLAS

-482 GIVTGNKIAIS
+482 GIVTGNKIALS
-493 SVSAGKLVNGSVV
+493 SVSTGKLVNGSVV
-506 TNKIAAGAITAGK
+506 
-519 IDAGAV
+519 
-525 TADKIEAG
+525 
-533 AVIAE
+533 
-538 KISANAV
+538 
-545 TAEKIEAGA
+545 
-554 IKTDKLEAKS
+554 
-564 VTAEKLAA
+564 
-572 NAVTADKIEA
+572 
-582 GAIKTDKLDA
+582 
-592 NAVTAAKIAAGSI
+592 
-605 EANHIASHTITADK
+605 
-619 IKSGTIT
+619 
-626 AESGILA
+626 
-633 DGVVG
+633 
-638 TAQIADGSI
+638 
-647 TDAKIVGLTA
+647 
-657 NKITAGTINGK
+657 
-668 EINVT
+668 
-673 NLNADNI
+673 
-680 TAGTINGQHIPQLGE
+680 
-695 DKIQDGAISGIKIV
+695 
-709 DGAVTTDKIGDN
+709 
-721 AVTADKVVAE
+721 
-731 AITADK
+731 
-737 IAANAVTANKILAG
+737 
-751 AVTTAKLDANAVTA
+751 A
-765 EKIAAHTITVDQIA
+765 EKIATHTITVDQIA
-779 SSTGSNLDISS
+779 SSVGSNLDISS

-801 EGVFQSIGA
+801 EGVFKSIGA
-810 DGYKKTGITNVG
+810 DGYEKTGIVNIG
-822 ADGIEVSHSNI
+822 ANGIGVQHSDIASNTVLDATGMKVY
-833 NAKTKMAADGFKIYD
+833 N
-848 SAGNLIGGVYIPI
+848 SAGQVIGGVYAPVAN
-861 TGQSVRLVA
+861 QSAQLVA
-870 STMLDPAKP
+870 STMLNPETP
-879 EYCAQFSKYDGDHG
+879 EYCAQFNKYAGDHG
-893 LSDVYGFELK
+893 LTDVYGFELM
-903 RSSDGEILVGLTAKA
+903 RTSDGLPLVGLTANA
-918 DGTDGYIS
+918 DGTEGYLSSRSHAVAIS
-926 SKSNAVSISEM
+926 SIVYACSNV
-937 SRACANIHQVV
+937 HPVV
-948 VSSITPDVN
+948 VSASDPGVG
-957 NYPNETLWLKPVNVE
+957 NYPEGTLWLKPLGE
-972 D
+972 

>member
-8 DCKDFSKNGLGLLA
+8 DCKDFSKNGLGPLA
-22 PSVCTVS
+22 PSSCTVS

-43 LDDTG
+43 LDDAG

-105 DYAIIDHIDIGLE
+105 DYAIIDHIDIGTE
-118 VIVTDTITDEDG
+118 VIVTDTVTDEDG
-130 NEWCEVIGPYGEHGF
+130 GEWCEVIGPYGEHGF

-192 ADSAKVTVYARHI
+192 ADSAKVTVYARHL
-205 FYDLMDNMIKQYRPV
+205 FYDLMDNMIQQYRPV

-232 LAKCLSAHGFRMYSD
+232 LTKCLSVHGFRMYSD

-265 MLEDGGLT
+265 MLEDGGMT

-345 HETEYVHPKWYR
+345 RESEYVHPKWYR
-357 LEVSDATESEATEDE
+357 LEVADAAESDATDDEA
-372 EAVTKEDVYQKLR
+372 AVTKEDVYQKLR

-426 IGDAVRVVNSRIGV
+426 IGDSVRVINSRIGV

-454 TLQYDSMTLGTLAS
+454 TLQYDAMTLGTLAS

-482 GIVTGNKIAIS
+482 GIVTGNKIALS
-493 SVSAGKLVNGSVV
+493 SVSTGKLVNGSVV
-506 TNKIAAGAITAGK
+506 
-519 IDAGAV
+519 
-525 TADKIEAG
+525 
-533 AVIAE
+533 
-538 KISANAV
+538 
-545 TAEKIEAGA
+545 
-554 IKTDKLEAKS
+554 
-564 VTAEKLAA
+564 
-572 NAVTADKIEA
+572 
-582 GAIKTDKLDA
+582 
-592 NAVTAAKIAAGSI
+592 
-605 EANHIASHTITADK
+605 
-619 IKSGTIT
+619 
-626 AESGILA
+626 
-633 DGVVG
+633 
-638 TAQIADGSI
+638 
-647 TDAKIVGLTA
+647 
-657 NKITAGTINGK
+657 
-668 EINVT
+668 
-673 NLNADNI
+673 
-680 TAGTINGQHIPQLGE
+680 
-695 DKIQDGAISGIKIV
+695 
-709 DGAVTTDKIGDN
+709 
-721 AVTADKVVAE
+721 
-731 AITADK
+731 
-737 IAANAVTANKILAG
+737 
-751 AVTTAKLDANAVTA
+751 A
-765 EKIAAHTITVDQIA
+765 EKIATHTITVDQIA
-779 SSTGSNLDISS
+779 SSVGSNLDISS

-801 EGVFQSIGA
+801 EGVFKSIGA
-810 DGYKKTGITNVG
+810 DGYEKTGIVNIGVN
-822 ADGIEVSHSNI
+822 GIGVQHSDIASNTVLDATGMKVY
-833 NAKTKMAADGFKIYD
+833 N
-848 SAGNLIGGVYIPI
+848 SAGQVIGGVYAPVAN
-861 TGQSVRLVA
+861 QSAQLVA
-870 STMLDPAKP
+870 STMLNPETP
-879 EYCAQFSKYDGDHG
+879 EYCAQFKKYAGDHG
-893 LSDVYGFELK
+893 LTDVYGFELM
-903 RSSDGEILVGLTAKA
+903 RTSDGLPLVGLTANA
-918 DGTDGYIS
+918 DGTEGYLSSRSHAVAIS
-926 SKSNAVSISEM
+926 SIVYACSNV
-937 SRACANIHQVV
+937 HPVV
-948 VSSITPDVN
+948 VSASDPGVG
-957 NYPNETLWLKPVNVE
+957 NYPEGTLWLKPLGE
-972 D
+972 

>member
-1 MIRIYES
+1 MTNLIRIYES
-8 DCKDFSKNGLGLLA
+8 DCKDFSKNGLGPLA
-22 PSVCTVS
+22 PSSCTVS

-43 LDDTG
+43 LDDAG

-105 DYAIIDHIDIGLE
+105 DYAIIDHIDIGTE
-118 VIVTDTITDEDG
+118 VIVTDTVTDEDG
-130 NEWCEVIGPYGEHGF
+130 GEWCEVIGPYGEHGF

-192 ADSAKVTVYARHI
+192 ADSAKVTVYARHL
-205 FYDLMDNMIKQYRPV
+205 FYDLMDNMIQQYRPV

-232 LAKCLSAHGFRMYSD
+232 LTKCLSVHGFRMYSD

-265 MLEDGGLT
+265 MLEDGGMT

-345 HETEYVHPKWYR
+345 RESEYVHPKWYR
-357 LEVSDATESEATEDE
+357 LEVADAAESDATDDEA
-372 EAVTKEDVYQKLR
+372 AVTKEDVYQKLR

-426 IGDAVRVVNSRIGV
+426 IGDSVRVINSRIGV

-454 TLQYDSMTLGTLAS
+454 TLQYDAMTLGTLAS

-482 GIVTGNKIAIS
+482 GIVTGNKIALS
-493 SVSAGKLVNGSVV
+493 SVSTGKLVNGSVV
-506 TNKIAAGAITAGK
+506 
-519 IDAGAV
+519 
-525 TADKIEAG
+525 
-533 AVIAE
+533 
-538 KISANAV
+538 
-545 TAEKIEAGA
+545 
-554 IKTDKLEAKS
+554 
-564 VTAEKLAA
+564 
-572 NAVTADKIEA
+572 
-582 GAIKTDKLDA
+582 
-592 NAVTAAKIAAGSI
+592 
-605 EANHIASHTITADK
+605 
-619 IKSGTIT
+619 
-626 AESGILA
+626 
-633 DGVVG
+633 
-638 TAQIADGSI
+638 
-647 TDAKIVGLTA
+647 
-657 NKITAGTINGK
+657 
-668 EINVT
+668 
-673 NLNADNI
+673 
-680 TAGTINGQHIPQLGE
+680 
-695 DKIQDGAISGIKIV
+695 
-709 DGAVTTDKIGDN
+709 
-721 AVTADKVVAE
+721 
-731 AITADK
+731 
-737 IAANAVTANKILAG
+737 
-751 AVTTAKLDANAVTA
+751 A
-765 EKIAAHTITVDQIA
+765 EKIATHTITVDQIA
-779 SSTGSNLDISS
+779 SSVGSNLDISS

-801 EGVFQSIGA
+801 EGVFKSIGA
-810 DGYKKTGITNVG
+810 DGYEKTGIVNIGVN
-822 ADGIEVSHSNI
+822 GIGVQHSDIASNTVLDATGMKVY
-833 NAKTKMAADGFKIYD
+833 N
-848 SAGNLIGGVYIPI
+848 SAGQVIGGVYAPVAN
-861 TGQSVRLVA
+861 QSAQLVA
-870 STMLDPAKP
+870 STMLNPETP
-879 EYCAQFSKYDGDHG
+879 EYCAQFKKYAGDHG
-893 LSDVYGFELK
+893 LTDVYGFELM
-903 RSSDGEILVGLTAKA
+903 RTSDGLPLVGLTANA
-918 DGTDGYIS
+918 DGTEGYLSSRSHAVAIS
-926 SKSNAVSISEM
+926 SIVYACSNV
-937 SRACANIHQVV
+937 HPVV
-948 VSSITPDVN
+948 VSASDPGVG
-957 NYPNETLWLKPVNVE
+957 NYPEGTLWLKPLGE
-972 D
+972 

>member
-8 DCKDFSKNGLGLLA
+8 DCKDFSKNGLGPLA
-22 PSVCTVS
+22 PSSCTVS

-43 LDDTG
+43 LDDAG

-105 DYAIIDHIDIGLE
+105 DYAIIDHIDIGTE
-118 VIVTDTITDEDG
+118 VIVTDTVTDEDG
-130 NEWCEVIGPYGEHGF
+130 GEWCEVIGPYGEHGF

-205 FYDLMDNMIKQYRPV
+205 FYDLMDNMIQQYRPV

-232 LAKCLSAHGFRMYSD
+232 LTKCLSAHGFRMYSD
-247 LTTTASDVDLSNL
+247 LTTTASDVDFSNL

-265 MLEDGGLT
+265 MLEDGGMT

-345 HETEYVHPKWYR
+345 HESEYVHPKWYR
-357 LEVSDATESEATEDE
+357 LEVTDAAESDATDDEA
-372 EAVTKEDVYQKLR
+372 AVTKEDVYQKLR

-396 DLATLTLTV
+396 DIATLTLTV

-426 IGDAVRVVNSRIGV
+426 IGDSVRVINSRIGV

-454 TLQYDSMTLGTLAS
+454 TLQYDAMTLGTLAS

-482 GIVTGNKIAIS
+482 GIVTGNKIALS

-506 TNKIAAGAITAGK
+506 ANKIAAGAITAGK

-525 TADKIEAG
+525 TADKIAAG

-554 IKTDKLEAKS
+554 VQTDKLDAKS
-564 VTAEKLAA
+564 VTTEKLAA

-673 NLNADNI
+673 DLNADNI
-680 TAGTINGQHIPQLGE
+680 TAGTINGQRIPQLGE
-695 DKIQDGAISGIKIV
+695 DKIKDGAVSSIKIV
-709 DGAVTTDKIGDN
+709 DGAVTADKIGDN

-751 AVTTAKLDANAVTA
+751 AVTTDKLDANAVTA

-779 SSTGSNLDISS
+779 SSVGSDLDISS
-790 NRTITLQAQKM
+790 NQAITLQAKKI
-801 EGVFQSIGA
+801 EGVFKSIGA
-810 DGYKKTGITNVG
+810 DGYEKTGIVNIGVN
-822 ADGIEVSHSNI
+822 GIGVQHSDIASNTVLD
-833 NAKTKMAADGFKIYD
+833 ATGMKVYD
-848 SAGNLIGGVYIPI
+848 SAGRVIGGVYAPI
-861 TGQSVRLVA
+861 ANKPAQLVA
-870 STMLDPAKP
+870 STMINPETP
-879 EYCAQFSKYDGDHG
+879 EYCAQFTKYTGDHG
-893 LSDVYGFELK
+893 LTDVYGFELM
-903 RSSDGEILVGLTAKA
+903 RTSDGLGLVGLTSNA
-918 DGTDGYIS
+918 DGTEGYLSSRSYAVAIS
-926 SKSNAVSISEM
+926 TIVY
-937 SRACANIHQVV
+937 ACLNVHPVV
-948 VSSITPDVN
+948 VSASDPGVG
-957 NYPNETLWLKPVNVE
+957 NYPEGTLWLKPLG

>member
-8 DCKDFSKNGLGLLA
+8 NCKDFSKNGLGPLA
-22 PSVCTVS
+22 PSSCTVS

-43 LDDTG
+43 LDDAG

-105 DYAIIDHIDIGLE
+105 DYAIIDHIDIGME
-118 VIVTDTITDEDG
+118 VIVTDTVTDEDG
-130 NEWCEVIGPYGEHGF
+130 GEWCEVIGPYGEHGF

-192 ADSAKVTVYARHI
+192 TDSAKVTVYARHI
-205 FYDLMDNMIKQYRPV
+205 FYDLMDNMIQQYRPV

-232 LAKCLSAHGFRMYSD
+232 LTKCLSAHGFRMYSD

-265 MLEDGGLT
+265 MLEDGGMT

-345 HETEYVHPKWYR
+345 HESEYVHPKWYR
-357 LEVSDATESEATEDE
+357 LEVADATESDATDDEA
-372 EAVTKEDVYQKLR
+372 AVTKEDVYQKLR

-426 IGDAVRVVNSRIGV
+426 IGDSVRVINSRIGV

-454 TLQYDSMTLGTLAS
+454 TLQYDAMTLGTLAS

-482 GIVTGNKIAIS
+482 GIVTGNKIALS

-506 TNKIAAGAITAGK
+506 
-519 IDAGAV
+519 
-525 TADKIEAG
+525 
-533 AVIAE
+533 
-538 KISANAV
+538 
-545 TAEKIEAGA
+545 
-554 IKTDKLEAKS
+554 
-564 VTAEKLAA
+564 
-572 NAVTADKIEA
+572 
-582 GAIKTDKLDA
+582 
-592 NAVTAAKIAAGSI
+592 
-605 EANHIASHTITADK
+605 
-619 IKSGTIT
+619 
-626 AESGILA
+626 
-633 DGVVG
+633 
-638 TAQIADGSI
+638 
-647 TDAKIVGLTA
+647 
-657 NKITAGTINGK
+657 
-668 EINVT
+668 
-673 NLNADNI
+673 
-680 TAGTINGQHIPQLGE
+680 
-695 DKIQDGAISGIKIV
+695 
-709 DGAVTTDKIGDN
+709 
-721 AVTADKVVAE
+721 
-731 AITADK
+731 
-737 IAANAVTANKILAG
+737 
-751 AVTTAKLDANAVTA
+751 A

-779 SSTGSNLDISS
+779 SSVGSNLDISS
-790 NRTITLQAQKM
+790 NQTIILQAQKM
-801 EGVFQSIGA
+801 EGVFKSIGA
-810 DGYKKTGITNVG
+810 DGYEKTGIVNIGVN
-822 ADGIEVSHSNI
+822 GIGVQHSDIASNTVLDATGMKVY
-833 NAKTKMAADGFKIYD
+833 N
-848 SAGNLIGGVYIPI
+848 SAGQVIGGVYAPVAN
-861 TGQSVRLVA
+861 QSAQLVA
-870 STMLDPAKP
+870 STMLNPETP
-879 EYCAQFSKYDGDHG
+879 EYCAQFKKYAGDHG
-893 LSDVYGFELK
+893 LTDVYGFELM
-903 RSSDGEILVGLTAKA
+903 RTSDGLPLVGLTANA
-918 DGTDGYIS
+918 DGTEGYLSSRSYAVAIS
-926 SKSNAVSISEM
+926 TIAY
-937 SRACANIHQVV
+937 ACYHTHPVV
-948 VSSITPDVN
+948 VSASDPGVG
-957 NYPNETLWLKPVNVE
+957 NYPEGTLWLKPLGE
-972 D
+972 

>member
-8 DCKDFSKNGLGLLA
+8 DCKDFSKNGLGPLA
-22 PSVCTVS
+22 PSSCTVS

-105 DYAIIDHIDIGLE
+105 DYAIIDHIDIGME
-118 VIVTDTITDEDG
+118 VIVTDTVTDEDG
-130 NEWCEVIGPYGEHGF
+130 GEWCEVIGPYGEHGF

-205 FYDLMDNMIKQYRPV
+205 FYDLMDNMIQKYRPV

-318 VVTRIMPTGEDK
+318 VATRIMPTGEDK

-345 HETEYVHPKWYR
+345 HESEYVHPKWYR
-357 LEVSDATESEATEDE
+357 LEVTDAAEAEATEDE

-426 IGDAVRVVNSRIGV
+426 IGDSVRVVNSRIGV

-468 TPDNSLI
+468 TLDNSLI

-493 SVSAGKLVNGSVV
+493 SVSAGKLVNGAVV
-506 TNKIAAGAITAGK
+506 ADKIAAGAITAGK
-519 IDAGAV
+519 IEAGAV
-525 TADKIEAG
+525 TADKIKAG
-533 AVIAE
+533 AVVAD

-545 TAEKIEAGA
+545 TADKIEAGA
-554 IKTDKLEAKS
+554 IKTDKLEARA

-592 NAVTAAKIAAGSI
+592 NAVTAAKIAVGTINAS
-605 EANHIASHTITADK
+605 HIASHTITADK
-619 IKSGTIT
+619 IHAGAIT

-657 NKITAGTINGK
+657 NKITAGTINGS

-680 TAGTINGQHIPQLGE
+680 TAGTINGQRIPQLGE

-709 DGAVTTDKIGDN
+709 NGAVTTDKIGN
-721 AVTADKVVAE
+721 SAVTADKIVAG

-751 AVTTAKLDANAVTA
+751 EITTDKLAANAVTS
-765 EKIAAHTITVDQIA
+765 EKIAAHAITVNQIA
-779 SSTGSNLDISS
+779 SDVGANLDISS
-790 NRTITLQAQKM
+790 NQTINLQAQKM
-801 EGVFQSIGA
+801 EGVFKSIGA
-810 DGYKKTGITNVG
+810 DGYEKTGIVNIGVN
-822 ADGIEVSHSNI
+822 GIGVQHSDIASRTVLDATGMKVYN
-833 NAKTKMAADGFKIYD
+833 
-848 SAGNLIGGVYIPI
+848 SAGQVIGGVYAPV
-861 TGQSVRLVA
+861 TNQPAQLVA
-870 STMLDPAKP
+870 STMLNPATP
-879 EYCAQFSKYDGDHG
+879 EYCAQFKKYTGDHG
-893 LSDVYGFELK
+893 LNDVYGFELM
-903 RSSDGEILVGLTAKA
+903 RTSDGLTLVGLTANA
-918 DGTDGYIS
+918 DGTEGYLSSRSYAVAIS
-926 SKSNAVSISEM
+926 SIVYACSNVHPI
-937 SRACANIHQVV
+937 V
-948 VSSITPDVN
+948 VSASDPGVW
-957 NYPNETLWLKPVNVE
+957 NYPEGTLWLKPLG

>member
-8 DCKDFSKNGLGLLA
+8 DCKDFSKNGLGPLA
-22 PSVCTVS
+22 PSSCTVS

-43 LDDTG
+43 LDETG

-105 DYAIIDHIDIGLE
+105 DYAIIDHIDIGTE
-118 VIVTDTITDEDG
+118 VIVTDTVTDEDG
-130 NEWCEVIGPYGEHGF
+130 GEWCEVIGPYGEHGF

-192 ADSAKVTVYARHI
+192 ADSAKVTVYARHL
-205 FYDLMDNMIKQYRPV
+205 FYDLMDNMIQQYRPV

-232 LAKCLSAHGFRMYSD
+232 LTKCLSVHGFRMYSD

-265 MLEDGGLT
+265 MLEDGGMT

-345 HETEYVHPKWYR
+345 RESEYVHPKWYR
-357 LEVSDATESEATEDE
+357 LEVADATESDATDDEA
-372 EAVTKEDVYQKLR
+372 AVTKDDVYQKLR
-385 EAAQKE
+385 ETAQKE

-426 IGDAVRVVNSRIGV
+426 IGDSVRVINSRIGV

-454 TLQYDSMTLGTLAS
+454 TLQYDVMTLGTLAS

-482 GIVTGNKIAIS
+482 GIVTGNKIALS
-493 SVSAGKLVNGSVV
+493 SVSTGKLVNGSVV
-506 TNKIAAGAITAGK
+506 
-519 IDAGAV
+519 
-525 TADKIEAG
+525 
-533 AVIAE
+533 
-538 KISANAV
+538 
-545 TAEKIEAGA
+545 
-554 IKTDKLEAKS
+554 
-564 VTAEKLAA
+564 
-572 NAVTADKIEA
+572 
-582 GAIKTDKLDA
+582 
-592 NAVTAAKIAAGSI
+592 
-605 EANHIASHTITADK
+605 
-619 IKSGTIT
+619 
-626 AESGILA
+626 
-633 DGVVG
+633 
-638 TAQIADGSI
+638 
-647 TDAKIVGLTA
+647 
-657 NKITAGTINGK
+657 
-668 EINVT
+668 
-673 NLNADNI
+673 
-680 TAGTINGQHIPQLGE
+680 
-695 DKIQDGAISGIKIV
+695 
-709 DGAVTTDKIGDN
+709 
-721 AVTADKVVAE
+721 
-731 AITADK
+731 
-737 IAANAVTANKILAG
+737 
-751 AVTTAKLDANAVTA
+751 A
-765 EKIAAHTITVDQIA
+765 EKIATHTITVDQIA
-779 SSTGSNLDISS
+779 SSVGSNLDISS

-801 EGVFQSIGA
+801 EGVFKSIGA
-810 DGYKKTGITNVG
+810 DGYEKTGIVNIGVN
-822 ADGIEVSHSNI
+822 GIGVQHSDIASNTVLDATGMKVY
-833 NAKTKMAADGFKIYD
+833 N
-848 SAGNLIGGVYIPI
+848 SAGQVIGGVYAPVAN
-861 TGQSVRLVA
+861 QSAQLVA
-870 STMLDPAKP
+870 STMLNPETP
-879 EYCAQFSKYDGDHG
+879 EYCAQFKKYAGDHG
-893 LSDVYGFELK
+893 LTDVYGFELM
-903 RSSDGEILVGLTAKA
+903 RTSDGLPLVGLTANA
-918 DGTDGYIS
+918 DGTEGYLSSRSYAVAIS
-926 SKSNAVSISEM
+926 TIAY
-937 SRACANIHQVV
+937 ACYHTHPVV
-948 VSSITPDVN
+948 VSASDPGVG
-957 NYPNETLWLKPVNVE
+957 NYPEGTLWLKPLGE
-972 D
+972 

>member
-8 DCKDFSKNGLGLLA
+8 NCKDFSKNGLGPLA
-22 PSVCTVS
+22 PSSCTVS

-43 LDDTG
+43 LDDAG

-78 IGHYYKN
+78 IGHYYRN

-105 DYAIIDHIDIGLE
+105 DYAIIDHIDIGME
-118 VIVTDTITDEDG
+118 VIVTDTVTDEDG
-130 NEWCEVIGPYGEHGF
+130 GEWCEVIGPYGEHGF

-192 ADSAKVTVYARHI
+192 TDSAKVTVYARHI
-205 FYDLMDNMIKQYRPV
+205 FYDLMDNMIQQYRPV

-247 LTTTASDVDLSNL
+247 LTTTASDADLSNL

-265 MLEDGGLT
+265 MLEDGGMT

-345 HETEYVHPKWYR
+345 RESEYVHPKWYR
-357 LEVSDATESEATEDE
+357 LEVADAAESDATDDEA
-372 EAVTKEDVYQKLR
+372 AVTKEDVYQKLR

-426 IGDAVRVVNSRIGV
+426 IGDSVRVINSRIGV

-454 TLQYDSMTLGTLAS
+454 TLQYDAMTLGTLAS
-468 TPDNSLI
+468 TPDNILI

-482 GIVTGNKIAIS
+482 GIVTGNKIALS
-493 SVSAGKLVNGSVV
+493 SVSTGKLVNGSVV
-506 TNKIAAGAITAGK
+506 
-519 IDAGAV
+519 
-525 TADKIEAG
+525 
-533 AVIAE
+533 
-538 KISANAV
+538 
-545 TAEKIEAGA
+545 
-554 IKTDKLEAKS
+554 
-564 VTAEKLAA
+564 
-572 NAVTADKIEA
+572 
-582 GAIKTDKLDA
+582 
-592 NAVTAAKIAAGSI
+592 
-605 EANHIASHTITADK
+605 
-619 IKSGTIT
+619 
-626 AESGILA
+626 
-633 DGVVG
+633 
-638 TAQIADGSI
+638 
-647 TDAKIVGLTA
+647 
-657 NKITAGTINGK
+657 
-668 EINVT
+668 
-673 NLNADNI
+673 
-680 TAGTINGQHIPQLGE
+680 
-695 DKIQDGAISGIKIV
+695 
-709 DGAVTTDKIGDN
+709 
-721 AVTADKVVAE
+721 
-731 AITADK
+731 
-737 IAANAVTANKILAG
+737 
-751 AVTTAKLDANAVTA
+751 A
-765 EKIAAHTITVDQIA
+765 EKIATHTITVDQIA
-779 SSTGSNLDISS
+779 SSVGSNLDISS

-801 EGVFQSIGA
+801 EGVFKSIGA
-810 DGYKKTGITNVG
+810 DGYEKTGIVNIG
-822 ADGIEVSHSNI
+822 ANGIGVQHSDIASNTVLDATGMKVY
-833 NAKTKMAADGFKIYD
+833 N
-848 SAGNLIGGVYIPI
+848 SAGQVIGGVYAPVAN
-861 TGQSVRLVA
+861 QSAQLVA
-870 STMLDPAKP
+870 STMLNPETP
-879 EYCAQFSKYDGDHG
+879 EYCAQFNKYAGDHG
-893 LSDVYGFELK
+893 LNDVYGFELM
-903 RSSDGEILVGLTAKA
+903 RTSDGLPLVGLTANA
-918 DGTDGYIS
+918 DGTEGYLSSRSYAVAIS
-926 SKSNAVSISEM
+926 TIAY
-937 SRACANIHQVV
+937 ACYHTHPVV
-948 VSSITPDVN
+948 VSASDPGVG
-957 NYPNETLWLKPVNVE
+957 NYPEGTLWLKPLGE
-972 D
+972 

>member
-8 DCKDFSKNGLGLLA
+8 DCKDFSKNGLGPLA
-22 PSVCTVS
+22 PSSCTVS

-43 LDDTG
+43 LDDAG

-105 DYAIIDHIDIGLE
+105 DYAIIDHIDIGME
-118 VIVTDTITDEDG
+118 VIVTDTVTDEDG
-130 NEWCEVIGPYGEHGF
+130 GEWCEVIGPYGEHGF

-192 ADSAKVTVYARHI
+192 TDSAKVTVYARHI
-205 FYDLMDNMIKQYRPV
+205 FYDLMDNMIQQYRPV

-232 LAKCLSAHGFRMYSD
+232 LTKCLSAHGFRMYSD

-265 MLEDGGLT
+265 MLEDGGMT

-345 HETEYVHPKWYR
+345 RESEYVHPKWYR
-357 LEVSDATESEATEDE
+357 LEVADAAESDATDDEA
-372 EAVTKEDVYQKLR
+372 AVTKEDVYQKLR

-426 IGDAVRVVNSRIGV
+426 IGDSVRVINSRIGV

-454 TLQYDSMTLGTLAS
+454 TLQYDAMTLGTLAS

-482 GIVTGNKIAIS
+482 GIVTGNKIALS

-506 TNKIAAGAITAGK
+506 ANKIAAGAITAGK

-525 TADKIEAG
+525 TADKIAAG

-554 IKTDKLEAKS
+554 VKTDKLEAKS

-619 IKSGTIT
+619 IETGTIT

-657 NKITAGTINGK
+657 NKITAGTINGQ

-680 TAGTINGQHIPQLGE
+680 TAGTINGQRIPQLGE
-695 DKIQDGAISGIKIV
+695 DKIKDGAVSGIKIV

-751 AVTTAKLDANAVTA
+751 AVTTDKLDANAVTA

-779 SSTGSNLDISS
+779 SSVGSDLDISS
-790 NRTITLQAQKM
+790 NQTITLQAQKV
-801 EGVFQSIGA
+801 EGVFKSIGA
-810 DGYKKTGITNVG
+810 DGYEKTGIVNIGVN
-822 ADGIEVSHSNI
+822 GIGVQHSDIASNTVLDATGMKVY
-833 NAKTKMAADGFKIYD
+833 N
-848 SAGNLIGGVYIPI
+848 SAGQVIGGVYAPVAN
-861 TGQSVRLVA
+861 QSAQLVA
-870 STMLDPAKP
+870 STMLNPETP
-879 EYCAQFSKYDGDHG
+879 EYCAQFKKYTGDHG
-893 LSDVYGFELK
+893 LNDVYGFELM
-903 RSSDGEILVGLTAKA
+903 RTSDGLTLVGLTANA
-918 DGTDGYIS
+918 DGTEGYLSSRSYAVAIS
-926 SKSNAVSISEM
+926 TIVYACSNV
-937 SRACANIHQVV
+937 HPVV
-948 VSSITPDVN
+948 VSASDPGVG
-957 NYPNETLWLKPVNVE
+957 NYPEGTLWLKPLG